1 MVAASAN
8 DPVDSTELLQRGCH
22 GRCRLVARTRPWT
35 SQCGTPPMLCVTI
48 VRATNRPNRE
58 RILIAN
64 DNNYPFSDGRW
75 AARNKPDDIEM
86 IVVSVPALR

>member
-1 MVAASAN
+1 
-8 DPVDSTELLQRGCH
+8 
-22 GRCRLVARTRPWT
+22 
-35 SQCGTPPMLCVTI
+35 MLCVTI